1 MELTTD
7 QLITIFSVLAIV
19 YVVLIWGMIWYV
31 KGGEDEK

>member
-19 YVVLIWGMIWYV
+19 YAVLIWGIVWYV
-31 KGGEDEK
+31 KGGEDE